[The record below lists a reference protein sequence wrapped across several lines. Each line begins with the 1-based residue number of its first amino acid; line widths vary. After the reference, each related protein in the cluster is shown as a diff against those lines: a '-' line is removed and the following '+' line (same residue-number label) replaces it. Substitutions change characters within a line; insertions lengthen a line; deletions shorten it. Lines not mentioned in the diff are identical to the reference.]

1 MEEIIYETPLH
12 DDNQEEILL
21 SLSGELNILAVNN
34 PDVDFEALF
43 VHITSLLRFLDLLN
57 VECKK
62 KQDDLQALSAE
73 VIVLESKLN
82 LEKDLRQEEKD
93 TSFRIQDQAAS
104 EMRSL
109 SQRIETLHASLRQ
122 LDLHISSITA
132 EKDSYKLKLD
142 DTSNSIKTL
151 KFENENKNKCIENL
165 NLKFD
170 LAKKEISNLKQM
182 TTDKWLDDNI
192 IIDYFSSMQSSVGDM
207 DSNTALDLLKS
218 PSYQACNYVFVAVS
232 DILGEANVGN
242 GSHWSLV
249 FIDKSRH
256 QAYHLDSIVT
266 FNDLPALTTVTNLK
280 IPPENL
286 ISVSCS
292 QQNNSYECGINVILN
307 AKFIFNYFCCSHV
320 QKPFLE
326 WFHDGS
332 SFPDDSVNKTDVV
345 DLPVNRKSICQ
356 RADSFS
362 DNAGQIVNPVTLKKS
377 AENCWKTGNDSYTM
391 TITMTKN
398 QSTLQSELLVE
409 DVSNGSNNSRF
420 NENVLLIGHSI
431 IRYASEISFKKGA
444 IVELCSGGKIKDIK
458 EKLLKYIG
466 ERISVIYFHVGTNN
480 LKRWYNGGAGYNGG
494 HGKREALHDMADLLF
509 TTKTHFPNTMVV
521 VNSILVRSDITYRA
535 LFDFNDQLDVMCN
548 NFGVMFV
555 EANCW
560 VKKQHLAR
568 DGRHLNRRGS
578 HQLETLFSEV
588 FSVAFGLKKGYDT
601 VGVIPGLDENA
612 SKEPILPEEV
622 PCSPSDITQGEHF
635 LEDLSQMTLPL

>member
-192 IIDYFSSMQSSVGDM
+192 IHDYFSSTQSSVGDM
-207 DSNTALDLLKS
+207 GQCLFVSPSVSHLIKKDSNTALDLLKS

-286 ISVSCS
+286 IS
-292 QQNNSYECGINVILN
+292 
-307 AKFIFNYFCCSHV
+307 
-320 QKPFLE
+320 
-326 WFHDGS
+326 
-332 SFPDDSVNKTDVV
+332 
-345 DLPVNRKSICQ
+345 
-356 RADSFS
+356 
-362 DNAGQIVNPVTLKKS
+362 
-377 AENCWKTGNDSYTM
+377 
-391 TITMTKN
+391 
-398 QSTLQSELLVE
+398 
-409 DVSNGSNNSRF
+409 
-420 NENVLLIGHSI
+420 
-431 IRYASEISFKKGA
+431 
-444 IVELCSGGKIKDIK
+444 
-458 EKLLKYIG
+458 
-466 ERISVIYFHVGTNN
+466 
-480 LKRWYNGGAGYNGG
+480 
-494 HGKREALHDMADLLF
+494 
-509 TTKTHFPNTMVV
+509 
-521 VNSILVRSDITYRA
+521 
-535 LFDFNDQLDVMCN
+535 LDVMCN

>member
-21 SLSGELNILAVNN
+21 SLSGELNILAANN

-57 VECKK
+57 VECKN

-73 VIVLESKLN
+73 VKVLESKLN
-82 LEKDLRQEEKD
+82 LEKDVRQEEKD

-109 SQRIETLHASLRQ
+109 SQRIETLQASLRQ
-122 LDLHISSITA
+122 RDLHISSITA

-142 DTSNSIKTL
+142 DRSNSIKTL

-192 IIDYFSSMQSSVGDM
+192 IHDYFSSMQSSVGDM
-207 DSNTALDLLKS
+207 GQCLFVSPSVSHLIKKDSNTALDLLKS

-232 DILGEANVGN
+232 DILGEANGGN

-256 QAYHLDSIVT
+256 QAYHLDSLVT

-280 IPPENL
+280 IPPDNL
-286 ISVSCS
+286 ISVSCT

-307 AKFIFNYFCCSHV
+307 EKFIFNYFCCSHV

-332 SFPDDSVNKTDVV
+332 SLPDDSVNKTDVV
-345 DLPVNRKSICQ
+345 DLPVNIKSICQ

-362 DNAGQIVNPVTLKKS
+362 DNAEQIVSPVILKKS
-377 AENCWKTGNDSYTM
+377 AENCWKLVK
-391 TITMTKN
+391 TKKN
-398 QSTLQSELLVE
+398 
-409 DVSNGSNNSRF
+409 
-420 NENVLLIGHSI
+420 
-431 IRYASEISFKKGA
+431 
-444 IVELCSGGKIKDIK
+444 
-458 EKLLKYIG
+458 
-466 ERISVIYFHVGTNN
+466 
-480 LKRWYNGGAGYNGG
+480 
-494 HGKREALHDMADLLF
+494 
-509 TTKTHFPNTMVV
+509 
-521 VNSILVRSDITYRA
+521 
-535 LFDFNDQLDVMCN
+535 
-548 NFGVMFV
+548 
-555 EANCW
+555 
-560 VKKQHLAR
+560 
-568 DGRHLNRRGS
+568 
-578 HQLETLFSEV
+578 
-588 FSVAFGLKKGYDT
+588 
-601 VGVIPGLDENA
+601 
-612 SKEPILPEEV
+612 
-622 PCSPSDITQGEHF
+622 
-635 LEDLSQMTLPL
+635 